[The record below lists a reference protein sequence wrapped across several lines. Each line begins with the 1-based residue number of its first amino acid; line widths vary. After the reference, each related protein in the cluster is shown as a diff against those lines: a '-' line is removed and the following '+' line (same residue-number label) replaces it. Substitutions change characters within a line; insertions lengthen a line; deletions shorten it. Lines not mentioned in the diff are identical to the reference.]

1 MKGSREIVPL
11 GSKVAKN
18 SSNWRELSNFGSVF
32 TALSSK
38 VEKTR
43 QIEGKS
49 RNCPSRFKSRK
60 KLVKLARIVEFW
72 VSSYCSKFKSRKNSP
87 NGKEVENF
95 PWLKLSEE
103 FTRKTTSNSG
113 SCCPTSS
120 LWLVFLSLSRF
131 FRSNA
136 KKNLV
141 KLLILYLAHKNIFCL
156 HFFIATV
163 DVCLLLSSEGAP
175 KKLKATTITKLKK
188 LKIGF
193 LTTLS
198 SECIWQHC
206 FFFRI
211 LQWIPEEFFDVF
223 TIFFQLLLP
232 TKMSFVKRFFILT
245 NCFEFYTAY
254 EYFICTNC
262 QKPKF
267 DFCTPFILTNF
278 GIFHI
283 FKKS

>member
-1 MKGSREIVPL
+1 MR
-11 GSKVAKN
+11 KN
-18 SSNWRELSNFGSVF
+18 SSNW
-32 TALSSK
+32 
-38 VEKTR
+38 
-43 QIEGKS
+43 
-49 RNCPSRFKSRK
+49 
-60 KLVKLARIVEFW
+60 
-72 VSSYCSKFKSRKNSP
+72 
-87 NGKEVENF
+87 KEIENF
-95 PWLKLSEE
+95 SWLKLSEE

-206 FFFRI
+206 FFFFRI

-223 TIFFQLLLP
+223 TIFFELLLP

-245 NCFEFYTAY
+245 NFFEFYTAY
-254 EYFICTNC
+254 EYLIFTNC
-262 QKPKF
+262 QAKIRFLCTVYF
-267 DFCTPFILTNF
+267 DEFGNF
-278 GIFHI
+278 PY
-283 FKKS
+283 FKKNHSGGSRVRKF

>member
-1 MKGSREIVPL
+1 LKGSREIVPL

-43 QIEGKS
+43 QIERKS

-72 VSSYCSKFKSRKNSP
+72 VSFYCSKFKSRKNSS
-87 NGKEVENF
+87 NWKEVENF
-95 PWLKLSEE
+95 SWLKLSEE

-188 LKIGF
+188 TQNWIF
-193 LTTLS
+193 DDSFVRMHLTTL
-198 SECIWQHC
+198 
-206 FFFRI
+206 FFF
-211 LQWIPEEFFDVF
+211 EFFNGF
-223 TIFFQLLLP
+223 RKNFSMF
-232 TKMSFVKRFFILT
+232 SRFFS
-245 NCFEFYTAY
+245 NCY
-254 EYFICTNC
+254 CPRKC
-262 QKPKF
+262 H
-267 DFCTPFILTNF
+267 L
-278 GIFHI
+278 
-283 FKKS
+283 